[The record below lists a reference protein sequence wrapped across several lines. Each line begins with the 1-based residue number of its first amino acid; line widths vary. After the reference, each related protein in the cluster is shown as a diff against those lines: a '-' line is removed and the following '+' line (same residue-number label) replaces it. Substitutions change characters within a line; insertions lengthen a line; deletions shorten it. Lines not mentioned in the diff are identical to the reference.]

1 MNAIFDFLT
10 FSLLAWALALTA
22 LRLILGPSLPDRAV
36 ALDLL
41 GTVVLAFIAANS
53 LQSGETLL
61 LDVLLVS
68 AIILFLGT
76 IALAHYLE
84 RIR

>member
-1 MNAIFDFLT
+1 MIPTLQFLT
-10 FSLLAWALALTA
+10 FALLAIGLALSA
-22 LRLILGPSLPDRAV
+22 FRLLLGPSLPDRAV

-41 GTVVLAFIAANS
+41 GTIVLAIIAANA

-61 LDVLLVS
+61 LDVLLVV

-76 IALAHYLE
+76 IAIARYLE